1 MVVIIRYGELS
12 LKGQLRRKFEN
23 ILIGNIKRVCK
34 REGIKGKLERE
45 WGRLYFYSDEESTI
59 AKRLSFVFGIVS
71 TSPAV
76 ECESNLKSIA
86 ETVEAMAEKLLK
98 EKRFKSFA
106 IRAKRSGEHD
116 FTSMDVAR
124 IAGERVKNID
134 KSLKVDLKN
143 PEVELFIEVRE
154 KSYIYTKIFKG
165 FGGLPVGTQSR
176 VLALDPLSA
185 WFAMRRG
192 CDVDLAG
199 TSAEL
204 SSELEA
210 WACYRKIGSIDLEFE
225 EAIKSD
231 YPAVFCSYTIDELFS
246 VAEKLKE
253 RKMPVLT
260 PFASEKVYSKEKV
273 KEILKSITKR

>member
-23 ILIGNIKRVCK
+23 ILIGNIWRVCK

-45 WGRLYFYSDEESTI
+45 WGRLYFYSDEENTV

-86 ETVEAMAEKLLK
+86 ETVEVVVEKLLK
-98 EKRFKSFA
+98 EKHFRSFA
-106 IRAKRSGEHD
+106 IRAKRSGEHA
-116 FTSMDVAR
+116 FTSIDVAR

-134 KSLKVDLKN
+134 RSLKVDLKN

-176 VLALDPLSA
+176 VLALDPISA

-192 CDVDLAG
+192 CDVDLTGEVCA
-199 TSAEL
+199 
-204 SSELEA
+204 ELEA

-231 YPAVFCSYTIDELFS
+231 YPAVFCSYTIDELVS

-260 PFASEKVYSKEKV
+260 PFASEKVYSREKV